1 MLQHLHIQNYALIS
15 HLDMDFG
22 DGFTVLTGETG
33 AGKSI
38 ILGALSLLLGGR
50 VDTKT
55 ITEGEDKCIIEA
67 DFGEQL
73 IRRELNRN
81 GRSRIFVNDEVV
93 TQAELKQIAKQLI
106 DIHSQHESLLLS
118 DNRFQLDIVDSLA
131 GNEAERKAYGKAYTD
146 YRAKETELNTLIRQA
161 EQANKDA
168 DYIQFQYQQLQEADL
183 RAGELEEL
191 QDEAY
196 RLSHAE
202 SIKAALQEA
211 GERLED
217 ERAGA
222 ITQVRNCRL
231 NEADKQLEERLRS
244 VEIELKD
251 IAHDIARLF
260 ERTEADPQ
268 RLEAVEERIDTLNR
282 LMHKHQCQTVE
293 ELLQK
298 RDALREQTQRIDS
311 YESDI
316 AELRKQLAQA
326 KAVLEQCTLQL
337 TQSREAVRE
346 PMCKRLTDDLGQ
358 LGVKH
363 AHVELEINPTA
374 DWDETGRDEVQLLF
388 AANLNQTLRRVSE
401 VASGGEMSRLMLC
414 IKAMVAGKNELPTL
428 IFDEID
434 TGVSGEIATR
444 MARIMREMSRRQQI
458 IAITHLPQ
466 VAALGEH
473 HFKVYKNDTD
483 TRTET
488 SISALNEEERIY
500 EIATLLSGNEP
511 SEAALAN
518 AKELVESQKS
528 NNRRK

>member
-1 MLQHLHIQNYALIS
+1 MLEHLHIQNYALIS
-15 HLDMDFG
+15 QLDIDFG
-22 DGFTVLTGETG
+22 SGFTVLTGETG

-55 ITEGEDKCIIEA
+55 ITEGEERCIIEA
-67 DFGEQL
+67 DFGDRL
-73 IRRELNRN
+73 VRREINRN

-131 GNEAERKAYGKAYTD
+131 ANEAQRQAYGEAYTA
-146 YRAKETELNTLIRQA
+146 YRTTEAALNQLIRQA

-168 DYIQFQYQQLQEADL
+168 DYIQFQYQQLEEAAL
-183 RAGELEEL
+183 REGELEEL

-202 SIKAALQEA
+202 SIKATLQEA

-217 ERAGA
+217 ERMGA
-222 ITQVRNCRL
+222 IMQVKSCRL
-231 NEADKQLEERLRS
+231 GEADKHLEERLRS

-251 IAHDIARLF
+251 IAHDIARLN
-260 ERTEADPQ
+260 EQTEADPA

-282 LMHKHQCQTVE
+282 LMHKHGCQTIE
-293 ELLQK
+293 GLIAK
-298 RDALREQTQRIDS
+298 RDELAEQTRRIDS
-311 YESDI
+311 YEGDI
-316 AELRKQLAQA
+316 EERKKQLEAERKTLDACA
-326 KAVLEQCTLQL
+326 KAL
-337 TQSREAVRE
+337 TRSREAVRE
-346 PMCKRLTDDLGQ
+346 PMCKRLTEDLGQ

-363 AHVELEINPTA
+363 AHVELEVNPLD

-414 IKAMVAGKNELPTL
+414 IKALVAGRNQLPTL

-434 TGVSGEIATR
+434 TGVSGEIATQ
-444 MARIMREMSRRQQI
+444 MARIMRTMSAQQQI

-473 HFKVYKNDTD
+473 HFKVYKNDTA

-488 SISALNEEERIY
+488 SIRALNEAERVY

-511 SEAALAN
+511 TPAAMEN
-518 AKELVESQKS
+518 ARELMKD
-528 NNRRK
+528 